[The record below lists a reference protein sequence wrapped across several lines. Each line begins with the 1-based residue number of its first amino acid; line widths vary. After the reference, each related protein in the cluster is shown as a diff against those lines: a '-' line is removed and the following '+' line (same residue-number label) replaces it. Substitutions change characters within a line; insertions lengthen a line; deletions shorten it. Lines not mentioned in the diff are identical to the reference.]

1 MTSAIMRSDGDPSAS
16 GWWRGHGKEALLVRC
31 RIGHGTVM
39 PRDQVPFKIAAA
51 YRHCRRYCT

>member
-1 MTSAIMRSDGDPSAS
+1 MRSDGDPSAS